1 MPELSRMLQITA
13 EYVAQL
19 PENEYKTI
27 KENLKETYLRKEEEA
42 NTAREKSELV
52 NEYKA
57 LMNEIK
63 VLRNRLNLNSLSKHV
78 SKVKKQQNVNTV
90 GGGKRKTMRSGRKL
104 RKTQRR
110 R

>member
-1 MPELSRMLQITA
+1 MLQITA

-19 PENEYKTI
+19 PEKEYKAI
-27 KENLKETYLRKEEEA
+27 KENLKDTYLRKEGEA
-42 NTAREKSELV
+42 NTAHEKSELV
-52 NEYKA
+52 KEYKA

-63 VLRNRLNLNSLSKHV
+63 VLRNRSNLNSLSKHV
-78 SKVKKQQNVNTV
+78 SKVRELENVNV
-90 GGGKRKTMRSGRKL
+90 FGGGGKRKTRRSGRKL